1 MGINFVLFQYVCNK
15 NIRKLLIRFAK
26 LLGMDKFT
34 WNVVQ
39 VNPKCK
45 GIAQYSENATD
56 KKKNLQKFIDLYI
69 LCKIASGCFKNV
81 LLCNTCYCSI
91 GVVHV
96 NIYPHS
102 FLSLVIQRL
111 NVDFLLC
118 HSVHLCF
125 PWSNVVF
132 VIFFVLATRNS
143 GFNWYMYF
151 KTILYRY

>member
-39 VNPKCK
+39 VNTKCK

-69 LCKIASGCFKNV
+69 LCKIASGCFNNV

-91 GVVHV
+91 GEVHV

-102 FLSLVIQRL
+102 FLLLVIQRL
-111 NVDFLLC
+111 NVDFYYAILFIC
-118 HSVHLCF
+118 VY
-125 PWSNVVF
+125 
-132 VIFFVLATRNS
+132 LATRNY